1 MNDRREVVV
10 RCFQVICLTNFFFLL
25 SPSLSLTHTQ
35 TQKELWCFFCDGL
48 FCSRGNMKHPEA
60 FVSGQLH
67 VLVCMCVCV

>member
-1 MNDRREVVV
+1 MTEGRWSCGAFKSSVSLISFSFSLR
-10 RCFQVICLTNFFFLL
+10 L
-25 SPSLSLTHTQ
+25 SLSDTYSDTKRALV
-35 TQKELWCFFCDGL
+35 FFCDGL